1 MVNNFKIYL
10 TALLAFGF
18 AFVVGACGGEN
29 AEKKS
34 AQQAEKSQFKFGVL
48 ELPVLDGALCGA
60 PFYVAK
66 EKGFFAEEGID
77 ARLIAADGETR
88 KLGLSK
94 GTYALTNSDFQF
106 FQAIENGVDIKIVD
120 GIHVGCIKVLVKK
133 GSPYKTA
140 ADLKGKKIAVDE
152 IGGTPHQAAS
162 LWLSLGGVST
172 KPEDNQVQF
181 LPYADGNLA
190 LEALEQGQI
199 DAAAIWDPLASAYEK
214 SGKADVIMDVA
225 KDPVFDGRY
234 CCFIY
239 VSAKILKEEPA
250 KIAALLRA
258 IHKAEA
264 WIAEHPEETVD
275 IIAEGKYSEIEDKPL
290 AVELIKSYV
299 YTSLEQRKTLGRDVK
314 GDLRYF
320 SEQLKKIGYLTQ
332 DPDQFVANLYEEV
345 DLNK

>member
-1 MVNNFKIYL
+1 MNTNYKVYL

-18 AFVVGACGGEN
+18 SLLAGACGGEN
-29 AEKKS
+29 SDK
-34 AQQAEKSQFKFGVL
+34 QAAKQTEVTQGQFKFGTL
-48 ELPVLDGALCGA
+48 ELPILDGSLCGA

-77 ARLIAADGETR
+77 AKLIAADGETR

-120 GIHVGCIKVLVKK
+120 GIHIGCIKVLVKK

-214 SGKADVIMDVA
+214 SGKADAIMDVA

-239 VSAKILKEEPA
+239 VSAKIL
-250 KIAALLRA
+250 
-258 IHKAEA
+258 
-264 WIAEHPEETVD
+264 
-275 IIAEGKYSEIEDKPL
+275 
-290 AVELIKSYV
+290 
-299 YTSLEQRKTLGRDVK
+299 
-314 GDLRYF
+314 
-320 SEQLKKIGYLTQ
+320 
-332 DPDQFVANLYEEV
+332 
-345 DLNK
+345 